1 MVYGGRA
8 VWEEIEPGTGTVE
21 IGGDCF
27 PLFTRD
33 RVFAVVLPKI
43 IPSNCLSLLS
53 FYCSF
58 L

>member
-33 RVFAVVLPKI
+33 RVFAVVLPNRNI
-43 IPSNCLSLLS
+43 STE
-53 FYCSF
+53 
-58 L
+58 